1 MSLLDLEAFDRT
13 PLRRDPCDHVIVERF
28 VRPEALAAI
37 NRDYPQ
43 IADPGNFP
51 PEVLSYG
58 PACEMLVKELHSPEL
73 RAKVAAKFGVDLE
86 PLRLEMTF
94 RRFSEESDG
103 AVHNDSRVKVVT
115 ALIYFNETWPHAEGR
130 LRLLRGKS
138 DVRDYAAEIEP
149 AAGNLIV
156 FRRSETSYHGF
167 EPFVG
172 ERRSLQMYWVR
183 PKDKKRGENRYGQWR
198 RRLKRLLKKG

>member
-1 MSLLDLEAFDRT
+1 MSLLDLEAFDRA
-13 PLRRDPCDHVIVERF
+13 PLQRDPCDFVIVPRF
-28 VRPEALAAI
+28 VHPEALAAI
-37 NRDYPQ
+37 NRDFPA
-43 IADPGNFP
+43 IEAPGNFD
-51 PEVLSYG
+51 PEGLSYG
-58 PACEMLVKELHSPEL
+58 PACELLIKELHAPEL
-73 RAKVAAKFGVDLE
+73 RARVAAKFGIDLE

-94 RRFSEESDG
+94 RRFSEASDG
-103 AVHNDSRVKVVT
+103 NVHNDSRVKVVT
-115 ALIYFNETWPHAEGR
+115 ALIYFNETWPHATGR

-156 FRRSETSYHGF
+156 FRRSENSYHGF

-183 PKDKKRGENRYGQWR
+183 PKPQKRGDKQTREWWR
-198 RRLKRLLKKG
+198 RVKRLFKSG